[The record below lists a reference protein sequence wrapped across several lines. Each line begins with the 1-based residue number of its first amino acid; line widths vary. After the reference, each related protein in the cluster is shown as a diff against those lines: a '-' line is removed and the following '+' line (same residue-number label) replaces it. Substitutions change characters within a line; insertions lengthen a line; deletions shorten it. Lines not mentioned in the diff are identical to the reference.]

1 MTPVFADT
9 SYWFAVMNPT
19 DQWHQAAVRADA
31 AIGDRRIV
39 TTEMVLTELLNS
51 VSRMGPTQRDIVA
64 TAVRG
69 MYTDPRVTVLPQTA
83 ERFQRAL
90 DLYETRLDKRWGHTD
105 CASFLAMRE
114 NDINQVLTFDR
125 DFAQAGFTI
134 LM

>member
-9 SYWFAVMNPT
+9 SYWFGLLIRT

-31 AIGDRRIV
+31 AIGDRRII